1 VCRKVPLIP
10 KDLFPSINNAGTVS
24 PTNGP
29 AIYQGQGCLINSKI
43 SMFVIYLMQIS
54 TIKMVTYVT
63 FVTQGNK
70 IKKRVNILLMKQIKP
85 VIYCN

>member
-1 VCRKVPLIP
+1 
-10 KDLFPSINNAGTVS
+10 LFPRINNAGTVS

-43 SMFVIYLMQIS
+43 SMFCFYLMQIS
-54 TIKMVTYVT
+54 TIKMVSYVT

-70 IKKRVNILLMKQIKP
+70 VKEKGQIS
-85 VIYCN
+85 Y